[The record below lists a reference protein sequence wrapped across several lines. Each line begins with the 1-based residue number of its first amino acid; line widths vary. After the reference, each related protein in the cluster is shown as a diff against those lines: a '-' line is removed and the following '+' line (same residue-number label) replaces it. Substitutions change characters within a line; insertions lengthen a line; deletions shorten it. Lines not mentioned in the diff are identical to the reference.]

1 MRFTI
6 PKGQDFYCEF
16 EIKEPG
22 TSTPMDI
29 TGCTGIFNLSTLG
42 FTCTEAIKDAPMVI
56 QDAVNGV
63 ISLSLTADQ
72 TKDLISEVGFAEDGY
87 APIATYKG
95 RVDIT
100 GLEKPISVDIRQIYI
115 SDMGCT

>member
-22 TSTPMDI
+22 ASIPMDI
-29 TGCTGIFNLSTLG
+29 TGGIGTFNLSTLG

-56 QDAVNGV
+56 QDPVNGI
-63 ISLSLTADQ
+63 ISISLTADE
-72 TKDLISEVGFAEDGY
+72 TKDLISEVSFAEDGY
-87 APIATYKG
+87 APLATYKG

-100 GLEKPISVDIRQIYI
+100 NLEKPISVDIRQVFI
-115 SDMGCT
+115 SNMSCA